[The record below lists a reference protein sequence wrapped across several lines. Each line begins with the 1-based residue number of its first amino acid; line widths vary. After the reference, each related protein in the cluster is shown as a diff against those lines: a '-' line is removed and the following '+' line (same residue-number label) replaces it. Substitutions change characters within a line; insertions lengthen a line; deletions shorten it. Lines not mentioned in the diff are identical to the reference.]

1 MALITRCGVIWQ
13 FLKRFGYFLLWSWER
28 FQNKSVFDREIAQAL
43 AVLQVAV
50 IVVMILVKIELYGAI
65 AKNSSFAISKSD
77 SESEWELYDEI

>member
-1 MALITRCGVIWQ
+1 MNEAINDVMVFVQNVRGEFSTIELVQLYTYPICS
-13 FLKRFGYFLLWSWER
+13 FLQIF
-28 FQNKSVFDREIAQAL
+28 FDREIAQAL

-77 SESEWELYDEI
+77 SESE